1 MSLTAMLKGK
11 REIDIELQTILR
23 DVIPNK
29 NQFSTLSGTEA
40 FSSSSNIA
48 VPYNL
53 TNPYYASVI
62 GTAFDYMARFIVAQ
76 KIICNKE
83 KVTDGLTAKRGL
95 DIIKEYCD
103 EKTAKSL
110 QTKFNKGL
118 NLIKKFVYDSDLNF
132 VELLRFAT
140 YMARLEHIFRSGMPP
155 KDIRESLLGREEK
168 EIIEDLKRLCEVFIE
183 RFMIPQIICPESNVV
198 FNPHFGIASMRCGGA
213 DADLYIDGT
222 LYDFKTSKKT
232 GYQWKE
238 IAQIFG
244 YYFLNCIAAN
254 LKDDSAKLNG
264 CEIKGL
270 AFYKARY
277 GEIEFVD
284 ISKMDTK
291 KMELA
296 TKKIFNLFSIPTKEL
311 PTRLERSTR
320 TNRKVKN
327 NIFKKLINLLGFK
340 A

>member
-103 EKTAKSL
+103 EQTAK
-110 QTKFNKGL
+110 F
-118 NLIKKFVYDSDLNF
+118 D
-132 VELLRFAT
+132 
-140 YMARLEHIFRSGMPP
+140 
-155 KDIRESLLGREEK
+155 
-168 EIIEDLKRLCEVFIE
+168 
-183 RFMIPQIICPESNVV
+183 
-198 FNPHFGIASMRCGGA
+198 
-213 DADLYIDGT
+213 
-222 LYDFKTSKKT
+222 
-232 GYQWKE
+232 
-238 IAQIFG
+238 
-244 YYFLNCIAAN
+244 
-254 LKDDSAKLNG
+254 
-264 CEIKGL
+264 
-270 AFYKARY
+270 
-277 GEIEFVD
+277 
-284 ISKMDTK
+284 
-291 KMELA
+291 
-296 TKKIFNLFSIPTKEL
+296 
-311 PTRLERSTR
+311 
-320 TNRKVKN
+320 
-327 NIFKKLINLLGFK
+327 
-340 A
+340 